1 MTRINRIF
9 LCVLP
14 HPLGAPRPIP
24 TAPGTPTLLM
34 YAMGPAGSPLSS
46 CQDYPEYHGYNRG
59 IFYADFAAAANTFR
73 PEFAC

>member
-1 MTRINRIF
+1 
-9 LCVLP
+9 
-14 HPLGAPRPIP
+14 
-24 TAPGTPTLLM
+24 M